1 MKNLRPG
8 DCRPGDLVMVCN
20 RPLRGPN
27 GSRIEIGALGL
38 IVSNVPG
45 SIQFTVL
52 FPSCQIQVSSYWLE
66 PVGSSK

>member
-1 MKNLRPG
+1 VKNF
-8 DCRPGDLVMVCN
+8 RPGDLVTVN
-20 RPLRGPN
+20 QEYGGPWSW
-27 GSRIEIGALGL
+27 SRIRSGDIGL

-66 PVGSSK
+66 PVGSGT